1 MGSLTLLST
10 AASVLAAR
18 GTVNPLGEVL
28 DLMANLAAKITADGE
43 VEAKAYA
50 KFFAWCD
57 DAARNTKLSIKTA
70 ETKKAKLEAAIGKAA
85 GDADASASK
94 IDELASSISEGQGD
108 LDSASKIRE
117 KEATD
122 FTAKEAELVDVVDT
136 LGRAIGLLEKE
147 MAKNSAAFAQM
158 GTAPGIDGLVH
169 SLGAIVD
176 AASFSNADKQKLL
189 SMVQSQQN
197 EAVADA
203 DLGAPAAATY
213 KTHST
218 GILDVLEDLKEKAE
232 EQLSKLRKAE
242 TSAKHNYAM
251 LKQSLTDQMAADN
264 KDMADEKA
272 SRASS
277 KEAKATA
284 EGDLAN
290 TVKDLADGEQ
300 TLQTTSTSCMTVAAD
315 HEATVKSRKEEL
327 AAIAEATGILRGS
340 TSGAVSQT
348 YSFLQEESRSQLKT
362 RMDLARIE
370 VETLVKRLAE
380 KHHSAALAQLA
391 SRIAAVLRLGTAGG
405 ADPFGKVKSLIAD
418 LISKLENEA
427 GAEATEKAY
436 CDEQIAKT
444 EAKKAEL
451 EEDTAKLTSKIDSA
465 AAKSAGLK
473 ADVKELQAEL
483 AALAKQQAEMDSMRM
498 EERAD
503 YAQAKSDLE
512 LGLAGVRKA
521 IGVLRKYYSSTDA
534 SMIQAGSDMS
544 SMMQQPV
551 MPEKHVKAGDAG
563 SSIIGILEVCES
575 DFAKNL
581 AEETSEEDDAEAA
594 YQKKT
599 QENKVTKT
607 IKDQDVKYNTQE
619 FQNLDK
625 EIAELS
631 GDRETTNSELSAVLD
646 YYGKIKERCIAKPE
660 SYESR
665 KTRREAE
672 IQGLKEALT
681 ILQDKTAFVQ
691 RRKRSSQSHFL
702 GVSGQ

>member
-57 DAARNTKLSIKTA
+57 DAAQDVKFAIETA
-70 ETKKAKLEAAIGKAA
+70 EKKKGKLTASIGKAT

-94 IDELASSISEGQGD
+94 IDELASSISGSEGD
-108 LDSASKIRE
+108 LDSATKIRE
-117 KEATD
+117 KEASD

-136 LGRAIGLLEKE
+136 LGRAIGILEKE
-147 MAKNSAAFAQM
+147 MAKNPAAFAQM
-158 GTAPGIDGLVH
+158 GAAPGFDGLVQ

-176 AASFSNADKQKLL
+176 AASFSTADKQKLL

-218 GILDVLEDLKEKAE
+218 GILDVLEDLNEKAE
-232 EQLSKLRKAE
+232 EQLSGLRKAE
-242 TSAKHNYAM
+242 TSAQHNYAM
-251 LKQSLTDQMAADN
+251 LKQSLTDQIAADN
-264 KDMADEKA
+264 RDMSDEK
-272 SRASS
+272 SSKASS
-277 KEAKATA
+277 EEAKAAA

-290 TVKDLADGEQ
+290 TVKELADAEKA
-300 TLQTTSTSCMTVAAD
+300 LETTSTSCMTVAAD

-327 AAIAEATGILRGS
+327 AAIAEATHIIKGS

-348 YSFLQEESRSQLKT
+348 YSFLQEGSRSQLKT
-362 RMDLARIE
+362 RTDLARAE
-370 VETLVKRLAE
+370 VVTLVKRLADR
-380 KHHSAALAQLA
+380 HHSAALAQLA
-391 SRIAAVLRLGTAGG
+391 SRIAAVLRFGSASG

-418 LISKLENEA
+418 LISKLEKEA

-451 EEDTAKLTSKIDSA
+451 EEDTAKLTSKIDKA

-521 IGVLRKYYSSTDA
+521 IGVLRNYYGSTDA
-534 SMIQAGSDMS
+534 
-544 SMMQQPV
+544 P
-551 MPEKHVKAGDAG
+551 
-563 SSIIGILEVCES
+563 
-575 DFAKNL
+575 
-581 AEETSEEDDAEAA
+581 
-594 YQKKT
+594 
-599 QENKVTKT
+599 
-607 IKDQDVKYNTQE
+607 
-619 FQNLDK
+619 
-625 EIAELS
+625 
-631 GDRETTNSELSAVLD
+631 
-646 YYGKIKERCIAKPE
+646 
-660 SYESR
+660 
-665 KTRREAE
+665 
-672 IQGLKEALT
+672 
-681 ILQDKTAFVQ
+681 
-691 RRKRSSQSHFL
+691 
-702 GVSGQ
+702 

>member
-1 MGSLTLLST
+1 MLP
-10 AASVLAAR
+10 
-18 GTVNPLGEVL
+18 GTRSFQSEQRR
-28 DLMANLAAKITADGE
+28 A
-43 VEAKAYA
+43 
-50 KFFAWCD
+50 
-57 DAARNTKLSIKTA
+57 
-70 ETKKAKLEAAIGKAA
+70 KKAKLEAAIGKAA

-94 IDELASSISEGQGD
+94 IDELASSILEGQGD
-108 LDSASKIRE
+108 LDSATKIRE
-117 KEATD
+117 KEASD
-122 FTAKEAELVDVVDT
+122 FTAKEAELADVVDT

-147 MAKNSAAFAQM
+147 MAKNPAAFAQM
-158 GTAPGIDGLVH
+158 GTAPRLDGLVQ

-176 AASFSNADKQKLL
+176 AASFSSADKQKLL
-189 SMVQSQQN
+189 SMVQAQQN
-197 EAVADA
+197 EAVDYA

-232 EQLSKLRKAE
+232 EQLSGLRKAE

-251 LKQSLTDQMAADN
+251 LKQSLTDQIAADS
-264 KDMADEKA
+264 KDMSDEK
-272 SRASS
+272 SSKASS
-277 KEAKATA
+277 EEAKAIA

-290 TVKDLADGEQ
+290 TVKDLADGEK
-300 TLQTTSTSCMTVAAD
+300 TLQTTSTSCMTTAAD
-315 HEATVKSRKEEL
+315 HEANVKSRKEEL
-327 AAIAEATGILRGS
+327 AAIAEASKLLKES
-340 TSGAVSQT
+340 TPGAVSQT

-370 VETLVKRLAE
+370 VVTLVKRLAE

-391 SRIAAVLRLGTAGG
+391 SRIAAVLRFGTADG

-418 LISKLENEA
+418 LISKLEKEA

-436 CDEQIAKT
+436 CDEQMAKT

-451 EEDTAKLTSKIDSA
+451 EDDTAKLTSKIDKA

-483 AALAKQQAEMDSMRM
+483 VALAKQQAEMDSMRM
-498 EERAD
+498 EERAN

-521 IGVLRKYYSSTDA
+521 IGVLREYYGSTGA
-534 SMIQAGSDMS
+534 SMIQSGSDMS
-544 SMMQQPV
+544 SMIQQPA

-581 AEETSEEDDAEAA
+581 AEATSAEDDAEATYA
-594 YQKKT
+594 KTT

-607 IKDQDVKYNTQE
+607 IKDQDVKYNIRE
-619 FQNLDK
+619 FQTLDK
-625 EIAELS
+625 EVAELS
-631 GDRETTNSELSAVLD
+631 E
-646 YYGKIKERCIAKPE
+646 
-660 SYESR
+660 
-665 KTRREAE
+665 
-672 IQGLKEALT
+672 
-681 ILQDKTAFVQ
+681 
-691 RRKRSSQSHFL
+691 
-702 GVSGQ
+702 